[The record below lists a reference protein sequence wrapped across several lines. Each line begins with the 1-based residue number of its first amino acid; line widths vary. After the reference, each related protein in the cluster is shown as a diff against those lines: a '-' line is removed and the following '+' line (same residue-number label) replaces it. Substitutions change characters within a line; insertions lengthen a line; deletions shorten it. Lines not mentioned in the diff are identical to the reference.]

1 VEEWLMKIIK
11 PAFLYFII
19 VFGIG
24 FVLGTIRTL
33 WIVQQFGARA
43 AELMEMPIMLIA
55 IFVVAR
61 WIVQHFAQPVLSRWL
76 AIGFLALAFL
86 LTVEFTVVLSLQ
98 GLTLSEYFTKRD
110 PVSGTAYAI
119 CLGLFATAPLFLA
132 LKTA

>member
-1 VEEWLMKIIK
+1 MEEWLIKIFK
-11 PAFLYFII
+11 PAFLYFLI

-33 WIVQQFGARA
+33 WIVQQFGSKT
-43 AELMEMPIMLIA
+43 AELMEMPVMLIA

-61 WIVQHFAQPVLSRWL
+61 WVVQRFAQPVLSSWL

-98 GLTLSEYFTKRD
+98 GLTLSQYFTKRD

-119 CLGLFATAPLFLA
+119 GLGLFAIAPLFLA
-132 LKTA
+132 QKTA